1 MLLDEVE
8 PDGGLVGDVLDHP
21 VYAVLHC
28 AATTSPQGICK
39 KEKKTRKSAR
49 CSIGIHI
56 RGARTKREAGDC
68 QIGGL
73 VYRGGSRR
81 RGRVATT
88 TRRRRRRR
96 KRGDGACPRPPVG
109 DHHGLAASA
118 RRGARICRRSQRR
131 RPIRGWEIEIWGSLS
146 LMGEEEAEEQ
156 TNYCA
161 QLQLPTGQL
170 LTPLKN
176 LPVHFY
182 WKTN

>member
-1 MLLDEVE
+1 M
-8 PDGGLVGDVLDHP
+8 
-21 VYAVLHC
+21 
-28 AATTSPQGICK
+28 ATYLIIPSTPSFTAQPPHRPRKKKKHARQQGAR
-39 KEKKTRKSAR
+39 RKST
-49 CSIGIHI
+49 SEE
-56 RGARTKREAGDC
+56 RERKGRLK
-68 QIGGL
+68 IGGR

-81 RGRVATT
+81 RARVATT
-88 TRRRRRRR
+88 TRRRQRRR

-161 QLQLPTGQL
+161 QLQQLPV
-170 LTPLKN
+170 PLCSSKK

-182 WKTN
+182 GKTKRFFFQSKLLSNFLLCNEFL